1 MSMSVV
7 TQRQSIPWNSS
18 MVTLKLLLDR
28 IGGSETV
35 KIIEEDKKLRAFQC
49 IDLTVEG
56 KIIIMEWQATPVN
69 DMYADTVLAS
79 IMQTEMGGTNI
90 KGTATQMKSDQTHFR
105 ECLLETLK
113 DTFGDSSVPKLFE
126 GDQLTVT
133 VVGKTVD
140 INLET
145 LVSSNYSI
153 LISFFIYLWLEIS
166 CLNIIMNS
174 DLQAVTSKDDDN
186 LRHIVHTTVQNLYQA
201 LVAIA

>member
-18 MVTLKLLLDR
+18 LVTLQLLLDR
-28 IGGSETV
+28 IGGNGTV
-35 KIIEEDKKLRAFQC
+35 QILEDERKLRAFNC
-49 IDLTVEG
+49 IDLLVEG

-90 KGTATQMKSDQTHFR
+90 KGTATQMKSDRIHFR

-113 DTFGDSSVPKLFE
+113 DTFGEGCVPKIFE
-126 GDQLTVT
+126 GDQLTVN
-133 VVGKTVD
+133 VIGKKVD

-145 LVSSNYSI
+145 LVSLFSLS
-153 LISFFIYLWLEIS
+153 LFLLSSLE
-166 CLNIIMNS
+166 M
-174 DLQAVTSKDDDN
+174 
-186 LRHIVHTTVQNLYQA
+186 
-201 LVAIA
+201 